1 MLKGWQ
7 KIGDYWYYLNDQ
19 GRMLK
24 GWQQLD
30 YNDVTNWFYFSSAGV
45 MSNTGWK
52 RIDYEWYYFFP
63 GGTMATGW
71 QQIDNKWYYLGSN
84 GKMVSSKC
92 ITISG
97 GNYCFNSSGVCTSG
111 SGC

>member
-1 MLKGWQ
+1 
-7 KIGDYWYYLNDQ
+7 
-19 GRMLK
+19 MLK
-24 GWQQLD
+24 GWQQLE
-30 YNDVTNWFYFSSAGV
+30 YNGTNQWYYFTPAGI

-63 GGTMATGW
+63 GGAMATEW
-71 QQIDNKWYYLGSN
+71 QQIDSKWYYLGSN
-84 GKMVSSKC
+84 GKMVSGKC

-97 GNYCFNSSGVCTSG
+97 SNYCFNSSGVCTSG